1 MKNQET
7 LNLDRAG
14 AETKA
19 DPAGMVDLDD
29 ATLDAVTGGVIFIE
43 ADSDT
48 AWDHSCPCDP
58 C

>member
-1 MKNQET
+1 MKKQET
-7 LNLDRAG
+7 LNVDRN
-14 AETKA
+14 EQTKV

-29 ATLDAVTGGVIFIE
+29 ATLEAVTGGVIFIE

-48 AWDHSCPCDP
+48 AWDHSCPCNP